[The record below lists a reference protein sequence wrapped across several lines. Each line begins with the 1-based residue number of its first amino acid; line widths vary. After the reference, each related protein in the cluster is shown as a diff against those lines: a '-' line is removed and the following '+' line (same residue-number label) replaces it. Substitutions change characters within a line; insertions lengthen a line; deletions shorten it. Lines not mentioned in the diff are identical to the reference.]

1 MLLQNIG
8 AYCPFDC
15 GVQRVHAEP
24 SAAARA
30 GNQNDRRGNA
40 GGKFLNL
47 CMQRFGICLGHIDD
61 GVILLR
67 HTVQG
72 PAAELANVAKA
83 VAGARTRCPVLGI
96 NGGHLGFLAGLEA
109 HELDLLPQ
117 LLSGD
122 LIAEERTMLDITVAP
137 AERGGRTRHFLAL
150 NEGVISR
157 GELSQQ
163 VGIRVRDRGCEIL
176 SCRGDGVIV
185 ATPTGSTA
193 YSLSAG
199 GPVVD
204 PAVDCLLLTPI
215 CPHTVAPHAHVL
227 PAGAQLEVD
236 AATLDGAPAVLTVD
250 GEKSLAIRPGARVLI
265 RRSCRTARLARLK
278 SGTVYDILGQKLL
291 GGRTL

>member
-1 MLLQNIG
+1 MSDAPVRIAVIANPRAAHAAPLCGEVERRLRALG
-8 AYCPFDC
+8 AQVTVLGRTDGALPT
-15 GVQRVHAEP
+15 
-24 SAAARA
+24 AAAIRA
-30 GNQNDRRGNA
+30 AVRGCTSA
-40 GGKFLNL
+40 IAVGG
-47 CMQRFGICLGHIDD
+47 D
-61 GVILLR
+61 GTIM
-67 HTVQG
+67 H
-72 PAAELANVAKA
+72 VAKA

>member
-1 MLLQNIG
+1 
-8 AYCPFDC
+8 
-15 GVQRVHAEP
+15 
-24 SAAARA
+24 
-30 GNQNDRRGNA
+30 
-40 GGKFLNL
+40 
-47 CMQRFGICLGHIDD
+47 
-61 GVILLR
+61 
-67 HTVQG
+67 
-72 PAAELANVAKA
+72 
-83 VAGARTRCPVLGI
+83 
-96 NGGHLGFLAGLEA
+96 
-109 HELDLLPQ
+109 
-117 LLSGD
+117 
-122 LIAEERTMLDITVAP
+122 MLDITVAP
-137 AERGGRTRHFLAL
+137 AVRGGRTRHFLAL